1 MTLSYIAVS
10 IALIVDLAYGILIFL
25 TNSRRTVNQHFLTL
39 SMVLAAW
46 LSCVL
51 FILTAGSTAKADFFM
66 RQAFVVAAL
75 IPMACNLLRLAI
87 KFPHDSWWKVVVRSA
102 WFVVISLGV
111 GALCQTNF
119 FMHSVALP
127 NRAVFPMEVAEPVYG
142 VGFTIYTTYFI
153 VALGLL
159 AIAFIR
165 DGQATRGMQQLELHF
180 AFLGCCVGVL
190 TGMTLALLLP
200 ALTGSSQSAQFAGV
214 GSILMNAII
223 AYGIVTRRIMDVAE
237 MLRRSTAYALL
248 TAYLVGLYGIIWSL
262 SNLAMGRILGLPSPV
277 PHLLAALAVAFSM
290 APAHGHLQRFANR
303 LFINVQPLDVGS
315 TMQNTN
321 RILHSISTLDEL
333 LQRFAESIAE
343 AVGTDRV
350 TILLAEK
357 DHLVQQYPAPE
368 HGTGVRLSM
377 EDPLVETLKSESE
390 PVAADTIQRQRPT
403 SVLAQTGRRFA
414 ELRAAMA
421 VGIHSKGG
429 LQGLMLLGPRLSGRI
444 YGAMEQDTLQIL
456 CNQLAVALEN
466 AKLYT
471 QVQDSKIYNEIL
483 LDNLV
488 SGIVAANADGVV
500 TVFNRE
506 AQRITRLRAED
517 VLNHPI
523 SALPTPLARGLELTF
538 ERGYGL
544 RDQEMTIHYGSGDEL
559 PVRVGSSLFHGHAG
573 LVLGALLVFNDVT
586 TIKKLELQVRRTD
599 RLASLGTLAAGMAH
613 EIKNP
618 LVTIKTFTQLLPER
632 YEDLD
637 FRETFSSLI
646 GQEVKRIDTIVN
658 QLLKFSRPAKPNLT
672 PTHLHEVL
680 DNSLKLITQQ
690 LRQKGI
696 TLVRSYSAPHD
707 LVHADADQLN
717 QAFINFFLNSIEA
730 MAGNGHLTVSTE
742 HVSADLYSPNQ
753 WRERTAEGHIRVSI
767 RDTGDGIDAQDLGR
781 IFDPFFTT
789 KSLGTGLGLS
799 VAHGIIQE
807 HGGMIDVESAV
818 SRGTTFYVVFP
829 LIRQE
834 ASV

>member
-1 MTLSYIAVS
+1 MSMAYIAVS

-25 TNSRRTVNQHFLTL
+25 TNSRRTVNQQFLAL
-39 SMVLAAW
+39 SLVLAGW
-46 LSCVL
+46 LTCVL
-51 FILTAGSTAKADFFM
+51 FILTAETQAKADFVL

-75 IPMACNLLRLAI
+75 IPTACNLLRLAI
-87 KFPHDSWWKVVVRSA
+87 KHPGDSWWRCIARSA
-102 WFVVISLGV
+102 GFVMVSLSVGV
-111 GALCQTNF
+111 LCQTDL

-127 NRAVFPMEVAEPVYG
+127 ARELPLVAVAEPTYG
-142 VGFTIYTTYFI
+142 PGFTVYTMYFI
-153 VALGLL
+153 VSLGLL
-159 AIAFIR
+159 ALAFVR
-165 DGQATRGMQQLELHF
+165 DGRATRGMQQLELHF

-200 ALTGSSQSAQFAGV
+200 ALTGSSQSAQFAGI

-248 TAYLVGLYGIIWSL
+248 TAYLVGLYGVIWFAAH
-262 SNLAMGRILGLPSPV
+262 LAVGRMLGLPSPV

-315 TMQNTN
+315 TMQNAN

-333 LQRFAESIAE
+333 LRRFAESIAE

-350 TILLAEK
+350 VILLMEK
-357 DHLVQQYPAPE
+357 DHYEQRYPAPE
-368 HGTGVRLSM
+368 TASPLRL
-377 EDPLVETLKSESE
+377 PLNDALAETLKTGNE
-390 PVAADTIQRQRPT
+390 PVAADAIQRLRPT
-403 SVLAQTGRRFA
+403 SALTETGRRLA
-414 ELRAAMA
+414 ELRAAIA

-429 LQGLMLLGPRLSGRI
+429 LEGLMLLAPRLSGRI

-471 QVQDSKIYNEIL
+471 QVQDSKIYNDIL

-488 SGIVAANADGVV
+488 SGIVAANAEGLI

-506 AQRITRLRAED
+506 AQRVTRQLAMD
-517 VLNHPI
+517 VINHPI
-523 SALPTPLARGLELTF
+523 SALPPPLARGLELTF
-538 ERGYGL
+538 QRGYGL
-544 RDQEMTIHYGSGDEL
+544 RDQEMILHHGPGDEV

-573 LVLGALLVFNDVT
+573 RVIGALLVFNDVT

-658 QLLKFSRPAKPNLT
+658 QLLKFSRPAKPDLA
-672 PTHLHEVL
+672 PTRLHEVL
-680 DNSLKLITQQ
+680 DNSLKLISQQ

-696 TLVRSYSAPHD
+696 TLVRSYSALHD

-717 QAFINFFLNSIEA
+717 QAFINFFLNAIEA
-730 MAGNGHLTVSTE
+730 MNGHGSLHVGTE
-742 HVSADLYSPNQ
+742 HVGADLYSPNQ
-753 WRERTAEGHIRVSI
+753 WRERTGEGHIRVSI
-767 RDTGDGIDAQDLGR
+767 RDTGEGIDALNLGR

-807 HGGMIDVESAV
+807 HGGMIDVESEPGK
-818 SRGTTFYVVFP
+818 GTTFYLLFP
-829 LIRQE
+829 LVNKE
-834 ASV
+834 AAV